1 MGHSFFGQRWT
12 HDMALLEV
20 RGLTK
25 RFGGFTAI
33 DKLDLDVHKG
43 EILGMIGPNGAGK
56 TTLLNVISGVLQPDE
71 GTVVCDGSDIT
82 GFKPHRV
89 VEKGLVRT
97 FQATTLYKAKFTVFD
112 NLKMGCYFSSGI
124 SLWDVFFRIGLNRR
138 NEQAIEE
145 KAIEILSTIEML
157 DRKDQLM
164 STLSH
169 GWQKSLQLGVALATE
184 PRMMLLDEPVAALS
198 PQRVSS
204 IIALIK
210 KIRDSGVT
218 VFVIEHNMRAIFG
231 LCDRLVVINAG
242 VKIAEGSPE
251 EVRENKTVIEA
262 YLGAAQ
268 RQSTN

>member
-97 FQATTLYKAKFTVFD
+97 FQATTLYKARFTVFD

-169 GWQKSLQLGVALATE
+169 GWQKSLQLWRCLGDGATN
-184 PRMMLLDEPVAALS
+184 DAAGRTGSRLES
-198 PQRVSS
+198 TASEQHHCPHQENTGLRGYRV
-204 IIALIK
+204 
-210 KIRDSGVT
+210 
-218 VFVIEHNMRAIFG
+218 
-231 LCDRLVVINAG
+231 CD
-242 VKIAEGSPE
+242 
-251 EVRENKTVIEA
+251 
-262 YLGAAQ
+262 
-268 RQSTN
+268 